1 MKADDDCGEMNEED
15 VSFFMSEEENTITF
29 FFQEFYRQVQSF
41 FTYACY
47 DTNKSRVFS
56 KEDVKIWKLLSGHLV
71 LWVIRDFL

>member
-1 MKADDDCGEMNEED
+1 MKADDDCGEMKAED

-47 DTNKSRVFS
+47 DTSIATVFS
-56 KEDVKIWKLLSGHLV
+56 KEDVKIWKRYG
-71 LWVIRDFL
+71 RM